1 MRPGVPWSVKGIDPE
16 VRAAAKSAARRAR
29 MTLGEWL
36 NGVILD
42 QNGNNVDS
50 VLTRDSHPEVSFL
63 SVTPQDTDPPSI
75 GGVLRDDPPRRP
87 AAARRDDSALRL
99 QDIARQLADL
109 AQKERQSAPVR
120 PFEPERG
127 RSAED
132 EEAFAR
138 LLERID
144 DNERQTVEALTAV
157 NERLSIMGQQVAM
170 QPRVEAFARPEDVPG
185 YSALES
191 AIRNVVE
198 HIEISERRTRDSLK
212 AMQDRLSE
220 LAEQATRRPGE
231 EDQPRTAPVIAQL
244 EARVAELSNR
254 LQHTESSLQSALP
267 DQLRRELGQI
277 AERIESVKSSA
288 DQVVKQAQTAASGV
302 ARSELREI
310 ETRVLASLR
319 EAQAA
324 ASASTTAAPE
334 IGQLKGEIGGLSRRM
349 DEIRASSA
357 TERDLHALRLAV
369 EHLSSRVSQ
378 APEHHPLADVDRRLD
393 ELGHRLDQVAAATG
407 GAAHVMDIEA
417 RMTEIGQRVEQAMV
431 HQADPQAMA
440 LIEQSITALGERV
453 GRTEDQ
459 LRHIETM
466 EHAIQQLY
474 GSLEQSREHTNQA
487 AEEAA
492 SRTVERMFASGT
504 LNERSPELMA
514 LEEGLRAVRESA
526 AGAERR
532 NQETLAA
539 VHETLSQIVG
549 KIAELESGSPRPLP
563 APAAAPSYASEPQ
576 PAVHQGAPAYMPPPA
591 AATVEAEPLS
601 TGDDFIAAARRA
613 AQAASSRPS
622 ALRAEFGPAVQ
633 PQKAPGRTSVLG
645 RIYDRKSVDVPP
657 EDSVSLRPVAKKD
670 TGNSARRRRL
680 LLAGVLLLAAV
691 SAFAYNMLVRKSAPP
706 PSPSSAIEQ
715 PSQPDAGAT
724 PQRLGLVDLPPDS
737 IRTASLA
744 MLPPPE
750 TGTEA
755 LRSAAANGDAAAQ
768 FIVASRYL
776 DGIGT
781 QADPAKAAFW
791 YGQAAASGL
800 APAQYRL
807 ATLLERGK
815 GIAQNFALAL
825 SWYERA
831 ARQGNVKSM
840 HNAAVISLGSQAGA
854 ADYAK
859 AFSLFSAAAS
869 RGLRDSQFNL
879 AILYESGKGVGKDV
893 AESVFWYRL
902 AALQGDSDAAARA
915 ATLAQGLGR
924 AAQSRIDQRL
934 AAWTPEPSEDD
945 ANAVAVLDAAWK
957 DPQSTVLLSGVA
969 EPALPSPPSVDLVA
983 EAQQLLLE
991 LGFNVGA
998 PDGKLGSRTVA
1009 AIRQFQELSGL
1020 DVTGVVTPEVVAE
1033 MRERAG

>member
-16 VRAAAKSAARRAR
+16 VRAAAKSAARRAG

-50 VLTRDSHPEVSFL
+50 VLAREGHPEVSFL
-63 SVTPQDTDPPSI
+63 SASPHDTDPPSI

-87 AAARRDDSALRL
+87 AAARRDDSALTL

-109 AQKERQSAPVR
+109 AQKERQSAPAR
-120 PFEPERG
+120 PIEPERG

-170 QPRVEAFARPEDVPG
+170 QPRAEAFARPEDVPG

-198 HIEISERRTRDSLK
+198 HIEVSERRTRDSLK

-220 LAEQATRRPGE
+220 LAEQAARRPGE
-231 EDQPRTAPVIAQL
+231 EDHQRTAPVIAQL

-254 LQHTESSLQSALP
+254 LQRTESSLQSGLP
-267 DQLRRELGQI
+267 EQLRRELGQI

-288 DQVVKQAQTAASGV
+288 DHVVKQAQSAAAGA

-324 ASASTTAAPE
+324 ASATAAATPE

-378 APEHHPLADVDRRLD
+378 APEPHPLAEVDRRLD
-393 ELGHRLDQVAAATG
+393 ELGLRLDQVAAATG
-407 GAAHVMDIEA
+407 GTAHVMDIEA
-417 RMTEIGQRVEQAMV
+417 RMAEIGQRVEQAML
-431 HQADPQAMA
+431 HHADPQAMA
-440 LIEQSITALGERV
+440 LIEQNITALGERV
-453 GRTEDQ
+453 GRTEEQ

-466 EHAIQQLY
+466 EHAIRQLY
-474 GSLEQSREHTNQA
+474 DSLEQSRELTSQA

-492 SRTVERMFASGT
+492 SRTVERMLATGT
-504 LNERSPELMA
+504 PNQPSPELMA

-539 VHETLSQIVG
+539 VHETLSQIVE
-549 KIAELESGSPRPLP
+549 KIAELERGSPRPSP

-576 PAVHQGAPAYMPPPA
+576 PAVQQGAPVYRPEAPA
-591 AATVEAEPLS
+591 AVPEAEPLS

-613 AQAASSRPS
+613 AQAAASRPS

-633 PQKAPGRTSVLG
+633 SQKPQGRTSVLG
-645 RIYDRKSVDVPP
+645 RLYDRETVEVPP
-657 EDSVSLRPVAKKD
+657 EDSVSLRPVAQKD

-691 SAFAYNMLVRKSAPP
+691 SAFAYNMLVRKPAPP
-706 PSPSSAIEQ
+706 PPPPSAIEQ
-715 PSQPDAGAT
+715 PAQPDAGAT
-724 PQRLGLVDLPPDS
+724 PQRQGRVDLPPDTF
-737 IRTASLA
+737 RTASLA

-750 TGTEA
+750 TGTQA
-755 LRSAAANGDAAAQ
+755 LRSAAAKGDAAAQ

-776 DGIGT
+776 DGIGIA
-781 QADPAKAAFW
+781 ADPAKAAFW

-815 GIAQNFALAL
+815 GLAQNFVLAL

-840 HNAAVISLGSQAGA
+840 HNAAVISLGSEAGA

-859 AFSLFSAAAS
+859 AFELFSAAAS

-879 AILYESGKGVGKDV
+879 AILYESGKGVGTDV
-893 AESVFWYRL
+893 AEAVFWYRL

-915 ATLAQGLGR
+915 ATLAKGLGR
-924 AAQSRIDQRL
+924 EALSRIDQRL
-934 AAWTPEPSEDD
+934 AAWMPEPSEDH
-945 ANAVAVLDAAWK
+945 ANAVAVLDPAWK
-957 DPQSTVLLSGVA
+957 DPESTVLLSGVA
-969 EPALPSPPSVDLVA
+969 EPALPPPPGVDLVA

-991 LGFNVGA
+991 LGFNVGT

-1020 DVTGVVTPEVVAE
+1020 AVTGVVTPEVIAE
-1033 MRERAG
+1033 MRDRAG

>member
-1 MRPGVPWSVKGIDPE
+1 M
-16 VRAAAKSAARRAR
+16 
-29 MTLGEWL
+29 
-36 NGVILD
+36 
-42 QNGNNVDS
+42 
-50 VLTRDSHPEVSFL
+50 
-63 SVTPQDTDPPSI
+63 
-75 GGVLRDDPPRRP
+75 
-87 AAARRDDSALRL
+87 
-99 QDIARQLADL
+99 
-109 AQKERQSAPVR
+109 
-120 PFEPERG
+120 
-127 RSAED
+127 
-132 EEAFAR
+132 
-138 LLERID
+138 
-144 DNERQTVEALTAV
+144 
-157 NERLSIMGQQVAM
+157 
-170 QPRVEAFARPEDVPG
+170 
-185 YSALES
+185 
-191 AIRNVVE
+191 
-198 HIEISERRTRDSLK
+198 
-212 AMQDRLSE
+212 
-220 LAEQATRRPGE
+220 
-231 EDQPRTAPVIAQL
+231 
-244 EARVAELSNR
+244 
-254 LQHTESSLQSALP
+254 
-267 DQLRRELGQI
+267 
-277 AERIESVKSSA
+277 
-288 DQVVKQAQTAASGV
+288 
-302 ARSELREI
+302 
-310 ETRVLASLR
+310 
-319 EAQAA
+319 
-324 ASASTTAAPE
+324 
-334 IGQLKGEIGGLSRRM
+334 
-349 DEIRASSA
+349 
-357 TERDLHALRLAV
+357 
-369 EHLSSRVSQ
+369 
-378 APEHHPLADVDRRLD
+378 
-393 ELGHRLDQVAAATG
+393 
-407 GAAHVMDIEA
+407 
-417 RMTEIGQRVEQAMV
+417 
-431 HQADPQAMA
+431 
-440 LIEQSITALGERV
+440 
-453 GRTEDQ
+453 
-459 LRHIETM
+459 
-466 EHAIQQLY
+466 
-474 GSLEQSREHTNQA
+474 
-487 AEEAA
+487 
-492 SRTVERMFASGT
+492 
-504 LNERSPELMA
+504 
-514 LEEGLRAVRESA
+514 
-526 AGAERR
+526 
-532 NQETLAA
+532 
-539 VHETLSQIVG
+539 
-549 KIAELESGSPRPLP
+549 
-563 APAAAPSYASEPQ
+563 
-576 PAVHQGAPAYMPPPA
+576 
-591 AATVEAEPLS
+591 
-601 TGDDFIAAARRA
+601 
-613 AQAASSRPS
+613 
-622 ALRAEFGPAVQ
+622 
-633 PQKAPGRTSVLG
+633 LG

-724 PQRLGLVDLPPDS
+724 PQRQGLVDLPPDS

-915 ATLAQGLGR
+915 ATLAKGLGR